1 MIIGFT
7 QLKIM
12 QDLLF
17 SLKQYQ
23 AVIKRLD
30 EINEDVTSIKLMSG
44 PGTGYLD
51 NFELMKLLHVTRRT
65 LQRWRKSGRLPY
77 KKIGVQYYYKADEL
91 LDSIKTHMK
100 CQGMNTQ
107 TSDDASDLENAL
119 HQVDCPNCPLFLI
132 LIS

>member
-1 MIIGFT
+1 
-7 QLKIM
+7 M

-44 PGTGYLD
+44 PGTGYID

-77 KKIGVQYYYKADEL
+77 TKIGVQYYYKADLL

-100 CQGMNTQ
+100 CQGKNAQ
-107 TSDDASDLENAL
+107 TAAETSDLENAL

-132 LIS
+132 LTS

>member
-1 MIIGFT
+1 
-7 QLKIM
+7 M

-51 NFELMKLLHVTRRT
+51 NFDLMKLLQVSPRT
-65 LQRWRKSGRLPY
+65 IQRWRKSGRLRFT
-77 KKIGVQYYYKADEL
+77 KIGVQYYYKADLL
-91 LDSIKTHMK
+91 LDSLKPHMK
-100 CQGMNTQ
+100 FQGKNAH
-107 TSDDASDLENAL
+107 SLPENSDLENAL
-119 HQVDCPNCPLFLI
+119 LQVDCPNCPLFLI